1 MRRIATFALLAALVG
16 SLGLT
21 PVIARADSDIVTTAA
36 GNKHFSIL
44 VKAVKAAGL
53 VETLKSAGP
62 FTVFAPTNAAFRA
75 LEKKVG
81 EAKFNAIVANKKALV
96 AILTYHVLPGKV
108 EAASVLK
115 LKNGAKVKTVEGSPI
130 IVHHN
135 SKGVFVDHAKVI
147 KTDIEC
153 SNGVIHVINRVI
165 LPPDLGKYLAAA
177 HNKM

>member
-1 MRRIATFALLAALVG
+1 MRRIATFALLAALAG
-16 SLGLT
+16 SMGLAT
-21 PVIARADSDIVTTAA
+21 VSARADSDIVSTAS

-81 EAKFNAIVANKKALV
+81 DAKFNAIVANKKALV

-108 EAASVLK
+108 EAATVLK
-115 LKNGAKVKTVEGSPI
+115 LKNGAKVKTVEGTPI
-130 IVHHN
+130 IVHHS

-153 SNGVIHVINRVI
+153 SNGVIHVINGVL
-165 LPPDLGKYLAAA
+165 LPPDLGKYLTPA
-177 HNKM
+177 HHKM

>member
-1 MRRIATFALLAALVG
+1 MNRFARFALLAALAASMGFSATV
-16 SLGLT
+16 
-21 PVIARADSDIVTTAA
+21 VRADSDIVTTAA
-36 GNKHFSIL
+36 GNKHFSTL
-44 VKAVKAAGL
+44 VSAIKAAGL

-81 EAKFNAIVANKKALV
+81 EKKFSAVVANKKALV

-108 EAASVLK
+108 DAAAVLK
-115 LKNGAKVKTVEGSPI
+115 LKNGAKVKTVEGTPI

-135 SKGVFVDHAKVI
+135 SQGVYVDRAKVI

-153 SNGVIHVINRVI
+153 TNGVIHVINAVL
-165 LPPDLGKYLAAA
+165 LPPDLNKYLKPV
-177 HNKM
+177 HHKM